1 MKKSLLLIVASFRSL
16 RRWARQHIY
25 AWLILA
31 PVVLGITY
39 FTIIRVSYNLP
50 DWRLSSVQSITLAS
64 LFTLSLIG
72 FGLSRAISELYHPRR
87 PESYFD
93 SLPVSSSSH
102 LHAALAIRISR
113 TVAIVLAV
121 LITRAGFTNHQLV
134 EPSDISPAILFVL
147 ITSLSEI
154 LGALLWIHFG
164 YTRNPLTPLLGLPL
178 QIANATIAGFSLAA
192 LAGQSKHFQSAPW
205 SAVAVGWIVALYFV
219 VHFLNSR
226 WRNSDIEH
234 ARRLESASRTSP
246 PIARIL
252 RNKMPRPVAAQLER
266 DLRLTLRAFSSAV
279 YVVVVL
285 VIFLVIALS
294 AALSSGW
301 IPSGLRYPAWLDATW
316 APPVIATKVTC
327 ALSLAALSSV
337 IPVLIAYE
345 LPHMWLERAAGTTGL
360 DLLRSKIWYSR
371 ILTLVTPLVV
381 WGAGVLTGTIPFSYI
396 FPLLAECLW
405 LWWLMSSLMGVLS
418 FEMPTRPDLAI
429 IVNGTIGLA
438 IGLVSAMVWPLGL
451 ILYPQAMHS
460 LTERGR
466 QRARYYLITESE

>member
-1 MKKSLLLIVASFRSL
+1 MSAARQLYNRERKTILPVRSL
-16 RRWARQHIY
+16 ANQ
-25 AWLILA
+25 A
-31 PVVLGITY
+31 
-39 FTIIRVSYNLP
+39 F
-50 DWRLSSVQSITLAS
+50 
-64 LFTLSLIG
+64 
-72 FGLSRAISELYHPRR
+72 SRAAGAP
-87 PESYFD
+87 
-93 SLPVSSSSH
+93 
-102 LHAALAIRISR
+102 
-113 TVAIVLAV
+113 
-121 LITRAGFTNHQLV
+121 LIEGNSVR
-134 EPSDISPAILFVL
+134 
-147 ITSLSEI
+147 
-154 LGALLWIHFG
+154 LL
-164 YTRNPLTPLLGLPL
+164 
-178 QIANATIAGFSLAA
+178 
-192 LAGQSKHFQSAPW
+192 K
-205 SAVAVGWIVALYFV
+205 
-219 VHFLNSR
+219 
-226 WRNSDIEH
+226 D
-234 ARRLESASRTSP
+234 ARE
-246 PIARIL
+246 
-252 RNKMPRPVAAQLER
+252 N
-266 DLRLTLRAFSSAV
+266 
-279 YVVVVL
+279 
-285 VIFLVIALS
+285 
-294 AALSSGW
+294 
-301 IPSGLRYPAWLDATW
+301 YPAWLDATW

>member
-1 MKKSLLLIVASFRSL
+1 VKKSLLLIAASFRSL

-39 FTIIRVSYNLP
+39 FTIIRLSYNLP
-50 DWRLSSVQSITLAS
+50 DWRPSSLQAITLAS
-64 LFTLSLIG
+64 VFTLSLIG
-72 FGLSRAISELYHPRR
+72 LSLSRAISELYHPRR

-102 LHAALAIRISR
+102 FHAALAIRISR
-113 TVAIVLAV
+113 TVAVVLAV
-121 LITRAGFTNHQLV
+121 LITRAGFTDHQLV
-134 EPSDISPAILFVL
+134 ELPDIAPAILFVL
-147 ITSLSEI
+147 ITSLAEI

-164 YTRNPLTPLLGLPL
+164 YTRNLLTPLLGLPS
-178 QIANATIAGFSLAA
+178 QIANATIGGFSLAA
-192 LAGQSKHFQSAPW
+192 LTGRSKYFQSAPW
-205 SAVAVGWIVALYFV
+205 SAVMAGWILALYFV

-226 WRNSDIEH
+226 WRSTDIEH
-234 ARRLESASRTSP
+234 ARRLESASRSSP

-252 RNKMPRPVAAQLER
+252 RKKLPRPVAAQLER

-279 YVVVVL
+279 YVVVAL
-285 VIFLVIALS
+285 VILLLIALS

-327 ALSLAALSSV
+327 AFALAALSSV

-371 ILTLVTPLVV
+371 ILTFVTPLVV
-381 WGAGVLTGTIPFSYI
+381 WGAGALTGTIPFSYI

-405 LWWLMSSLMGVLS
+405 LWWLMSSLMGALS

-438 IGLVSAMVWPLGL
+438 IGLLSAMVWPLGL

-460 LTERGR
+460 LTQRGR

>member
-1 MKKSLLLIVASFRSL
+1 MKKSLLLIAASFRSL

-39 FTIIRVSYNLP
+39 FTIVRLSTNLP
-50 DWRLSSVQSITLAS
+50 QWRPSSFQALSLSS

-72 FGLSRAISELYHPRR
+72 FSLSRTISELYHPRR

-93 SLPVSSSSH
+93 SLPVSATSH

-113 TVAIVLAV
+113 TAVVVAAV
-121 LITRAGFTNHQLV
+121 LIIRAGFTNHPLV
-134 EPSDISPAILFVL
+134 QTSDIPPAVLFVL
-147 ITSLSEI
+147 TTSLSEL

-164 YTRNPLTPLLGLPL
+164 YTRNLLTPSLGLPFL
-178 QIANATIAGFSLAA
+178 IANSTMAGLSLAA
-192 LAGQSKHFQSAPW
+192 LSLQSMYFQSGFW
-205 SAVAVGWIVALYFV
+205 FTLSIGWILALYLV
-219 VHFLNSR
+219 VHLLNSR

-252 RNKMPRPVAAQLER
+252 RNRVPRAVAAQLER

-279 YVVVVL
+279 YVVVAL
-285 VIFLVIALS
+285 AGLLLIALL
-294 AALSSGW
+294 AALTSGW
-301 IPSGLRYPAWLDATW
+301 IPLGLRYPGFLDATW

-327 ALSLAALSSV
+327 VLALAALSSV

-371 ILTLVTPLVV
+371 ILTFVTPFVV
-381 WGAGVLTGTIPFSYI
+381 WGAGVLTGSVPFAYVV
-396 FPLLAECLW
+396 PLLGECLW

-438 IGLVSAMVWPLGL
+438 IGLVSAMVWPVGL

-460 LTERGR
+460 LTQRGR